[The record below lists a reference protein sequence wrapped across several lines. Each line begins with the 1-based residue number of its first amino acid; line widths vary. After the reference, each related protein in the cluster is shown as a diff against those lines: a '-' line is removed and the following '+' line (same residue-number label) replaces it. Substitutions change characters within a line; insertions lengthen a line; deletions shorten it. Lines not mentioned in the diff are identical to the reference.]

1 MCIHS
6 FKKNITV
13 AYFDW
18 SQIISPFGC
27 IHTWCMPPKEKTVH
41 TFPCVCQGNHIK
53 LFVSLSRY
61 KRRGLFGKR
70 SESFMNLHGCVCP
83 KGHNNKMNW
92 PLFDSHRQLPLE
104 ATLGLD
110 GLLIYWGAYQ
120 GRQGNRYTARFGSEK
135 RASRKIYNL
144 VASWF
149 ISKPQKI
156 HLWYKHFKET
166 IGSQPLLG
174 PADRNLGQQFSAI
187 CWDLKNDKRSF
198 TYLSVYT
205 TAYMDKK

>member
-1 MCIHS
+1 
-6 FKKNITV
+6 
-13 AYFDW
+13 
-18 SQIISPFGC
+18 
-27 IHTWCMPPKEKTVH
+27 MPPKEKTVH

-83 KGHNNKMNW
+83 KGHNNKNELTTFRLTPPASFRSYIRVGW
-92 PLFDSHRQLPLE
+92 VVDLLGGLPRK
-104 ATLGLD
+104 TRKQ
-110 GLLIYWGAYQ
+110 IYSWV
-120 GRQGNRYTARFGSEK
+120 RKRK

-187 CWDLKNDKRSF
+187 CWDLKNDKRGF

-205 TAYMDKK
+205 TVYMDKN